1 MKKIDPKSPYNK
13 KSGYG
18 KLFAYWK
25 KVQVT
30 TRSAMI
36 AEALRIGM
44 TEKAARAS
52 VGVILSPRKS
62 DDIVRGVDCLGN
74 ISARGEY
81 YYADKL
87 IRKEGEE
94 QRFRL
99 RYRAIVL
106 SPKTRHIKEEVKAV
120 KVKVKTK
127 VKTKARTKVEVAG
140 IKADTNVAKADV
152 VS

>member
-1 MKKIDPKSPYNK
+1 MKKIDPKAPYNK

-36 AEALRIGM
+36 EFSKSIGK
-44 TEKAARAS
+44 TDNAAKAS
-52 VGVILSPRKS
+52 VGVILSPRKN
-62 DDIVRGVDCLGN
+62 DDIVRGIDCLGN

-87 IRKEGEE
+87 IKRGNEE

-99 RYRAIVL
+99 RYRPVVL
-106 SPKTRHIKEEVKAV
+106 SPKIRHIKEVVKA
-120 KVKVKTK
+120 VKTK
-127 VKTKARTKVEVAG
+127 VKVNNKVKV
-140 IKADTNVAKADV
+140 DNNVDV